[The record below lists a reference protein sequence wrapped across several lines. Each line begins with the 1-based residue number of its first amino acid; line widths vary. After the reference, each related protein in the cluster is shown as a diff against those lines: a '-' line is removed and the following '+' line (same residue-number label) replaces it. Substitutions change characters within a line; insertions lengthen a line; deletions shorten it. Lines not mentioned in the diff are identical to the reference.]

1 MGEES
6 FKVIYNLLSE
16 STGGWNRRRGVFLCA
31 AGRIVASDGCSGRG
45 DSNKSNAHTLDRSG
59 NAWFA
64 GTVKGTAIILKFSM
78 ADSTKRFKITVNDSG
93 TLTATEIPE

>member
-16 STGGWNRRRGVFLCA
+16 STGGWNRRRGAFLCA

-45 DSNKSNAHTLDRSG
+45 DSNKSNAHTLD
-59 NAWFA
+59 
-64 GTVKGTAIILKFSM
+64 
-78 ADSTKRFKITVNDSG
+78 
-93 TLTATEIPE
+93 